1 MVTFMTF
8 QGLPE
13 YLCLSPAL
21 HHPLAFSDYL
31 AEQVAPSPILPPLVG
46 FGEESI
52 QPLNLINGQIPDE
65 VSPRSNNYGDH

>member
-31 AEQVAPSPILPPLVG
+31 AEQVAPSPILLPLFWWVWG
-46 FGEESI
+46 G
-52 QPLNLINGQIPDE
+52 
-65 VSPRSNNYGDH
+65 NYSALKLD